1 MNSTRIN
8 YISNGSKSFRLVFY
22 TLMAALFMACSN
34 PYQQEISLVTNL
46 QDQVEEC
53 EDIVEELDA
62 EKIRKMN
69 DEYGKIMSV
78 IKQKYIGDSSVVDQR
93 FGRMAN
99 MYKGV
104 KPSKGFTAGKEN
116 ILLQISFTK
125 TQLENLKDDLVN
137 KDISDPDTVALYV
150 QMEQSSVTEIK
161 IVAEKLRS
169 NYETLMGVQDTVY
182 PYMVGIVDSLNNI
195 K

>member
-1 MNSTRIN
+1 MNLTRKNLILK
-8 YISNGSKSFRLVFY
+8 YSGSFRSVLCA
-22 TLMAALFMACSN
+22 LIIALFIACSN
-34 PYQQEISLVTNL
+34 PYQNEISLITNL

-69 DEYGKIMSV
+69 DEYGKIMAV
-78 IKQKYIGDSSVVDQR
+78 IKQKYMGDSSVVDQR

-104 KPSKGFTAGKEN
+104 KRSKGFTAGKEN
-116 ILLQISFTK
+116 ILFQISFTK

-150 QMEQSSVTEIK
+150 RMEESSVSEIK
-161 IVAEKLRS
+161 IVAEKLQL